1 MMPRATIVA
10 LLGTVGILAAAAL
23 APWLKFVLTV
33 ALAKGLAVMGILLL
47 LRAGQV
53 SFGHALYL
61 SIGAYTVAF
70 LRPAVPDLLVLLPL
84 AAAVALGVGLV
95 IGLFVAR
102 YRDIFFGMLNL
113 AFSMVFHSLLE
124 KLYAITKG
132 TDGIRVFRPTVAG
145 FALERLP
152 YEWAVL
158 GLALLLALGLGW
170 LAARFLVSPL
180 GQALVAI
187 KTRETR
193 LEFAGVSARRVLL
206 VAYAASAALGG
217 LAGAL
222 LACTTLHVTPHLAY
236 WTQSGELVFIA
247 ILGGG
252 GSILGPYLGSVVY
265 ELVRV
270 YAAAALPDA
279 WQMVLGAV
287 LLGIILFA
295 SRGLWGLYEDLVM
308 RGWRRA

>member
-1 MMPRATIVA
+1 MA
-10 LLGTVGILAAAAL
+10 VGARLAAVGGAAGVLAAAAF

-53 SFGHALYL
+53 SFGHALYMA
-61 SIGAYTVAF
+61 IGAYTVAF
-70 LRPAVPDLLVLLPL
+70 LRPVVSELFVLVL
-84 AAAVALGVGLV
+84 AAAAAALSVGVA

-132 TDGIRVFRPTVAG
+132 TDGIRVLRPTIAG
-145 FALERLP
+145 LALDRVP
-152 YEWAVL
+152 YEWTVL
-158 GLALLLALGLGW
+158 GFSLAAALGLGW
-170 LAARFLVSPL
+170 LAARFLLSPV
-180 GQALVAI
+180 GEALAAI

-193 LEFAGVSARRVLL
+193 LEFAGLSARNVLL

-217 LAGAL
+217 LAGGL
-222 LACTTLHVTPHLAY
+222 VACTTLHVTPHLAY

-252 GSILGPYLGSVVY
+252 GSIVGPYLGAIVY

-295 SRGLWGLYEDLVM
+295 SRGLWGLYEDLLV
-308 RGWRRA
+308 RRRARA

>member
-1 MMPRATIVA
+1 MTPRATLTS
-10 LLGTVGILAAAAL
+10 LLGTVGIVAAAAAAL
-23 APWLKFVLTV
+23 WLKFVLTV

-53 SFGHALYL
+53 SFGHALYM

-84 AAAVALGVGLV
+84 ATAVALAVGGG

-145 FALERLP
+145 LALERLP
-152 YEWAVL
+152 YEWTVL
-158 GLALLLALGLGW
+158 GLALVAALGLGW

-180 GQALVAI
+180 GQALAAI

-193 LEFAGVSARRVLL
+193 LEFAGISARRVLL

-252 GSILGPYLGSVVY
+252 GSILGPYLGAVVY

-295 SRGLWGLYEDLVM
+295 SRGLWGLYEDVVM
-308 RGWRRA
+308 RRRGRA

>member
-1 MMPRATIVA
+1 MAPRATIAA
-10 LLGTVGILAAAAL
+10 LLGTVGILGAAAL

-53 SFGHALYL
+53 SFGHALYMA
-61 SIGAYTVAF
+61 IGAYTVAF

-84 AAAVALGVGLV
+84 AAAVALGVGLA

-145 FALERLP
+145 LALERLP

-180 GQALVAI
+180 GQALAAI

-252 GSILGPYLGSVVY
+252 GSILGPYLGSIVY

-295 SRGLWGLYEDLVM
+295 SRGLWGLYEDLFL
-308 RGWRRA
+308 RRRARA